1 MAVDS
6 ELVDWFH
13 RTRGIPSGPE
23 LFDVGKPA
31 RHAHLNQLGR
41 DLRWLGIRVR
51 LHFVWTAQSSG
62 VEEGAPSVVQL
73 RRTLVR
79 ADDAPAA
86 VHAAAERVLGLGV
99 DDVARHEVGHALLFQ
114 RPSIARQPEFR
125 RLFGDIDAAYRVGD
139 PVDEVI
145 HRMTS
150 CGGLDN
156 PRYRRVVS
164 LYAATHPHERF
175 AEAVRIAL
183 GCRADEGKLRAW
195 ADRHR
200 TAPIVVEQLL
210 WTGQWLRSYGR
221 RLE

>member
-1 MAVDS
+1 MAVDH

-13 RTRGIPSGPE
+13 RTRGIPCGPE
-23 LFDVGKPA
+23 LFDVGQPA
-31 RHAHLNQLGR
+31 RHADLNRLEK
-41 DLRWLGIRVR
+41 DLRWLGIRAR
-51 LHFVWTAQSSG
+51 IHFVWTAEGSG
-62 VEEGAPSVVQL
+62 VEEGVPSLVLL

-99 DDVARHEVGHALLFQ
+99 ESVARHEVGHALLFR
-114 RPSIARQPEFR
+114 RPRIARQPEFR

-139 PVDEVI
+139 PVDEVV
-145 HRMTS
+145 HRMT
-150 CGGLDN
+150 CRGGLAN

-183 GCRADEGKLRAW
+183 GCRADEQAICDW
-195 ADRHR
+195 AGRHR
-200 TAPIVVEQLL
+200 TAPIVLEQLQ
-210 WTGQWLRSYGR
+210 WAGRWLRAYGT
-221 RLE
+221 